1 MNNYKL
7 YKILFNGKDTGMTTP
22 SLDEKLV
29 RLKINIDTKN
39 HPERQGHDDEYEVQ
53 LDQVKITYLTT
64 TPKCIILLL

>member
-53 LDQVKITYLTT
+53 LD
-64 TPKCIILLL
+64 